1 MADDGEKREIVVG
14 LPNNHDKLFKI
25 RKPPKPKPKA
35 AEGEEMNV
43 KKRKAAEGE
52 EMNVKKKRRRRRI
65 LKEKVDEGEK
75 GNDDLPEEGEDVV
88 CRDACLSLKVNN
100 QNTLASMEDFDLEL
114 DKMELVAAAAG
125 YYYYNER

>member
-43 KKRKAAEGE
+43 KKKKKKRKRKAAEGE
-52 EMNVKKKRRRRRI
+52 EMNVKKKKRRRRI
-65 LKEKVDEGEK
+65 LKEKVDEG
-75 GNDDLPEEGEDVV
+75 GEGGTTTCSRRGGGEGGSTKISED
-88 CRDACLSLKVNN
+88 N
-100 QNTLASMEDFDLEL
+100 
-114 DKMELVAAAAG
+114 
-125 YYYYNER
+125 

>member
-43 KKRKAAEGE
+43 KKKKKKRKRKAAEGE
-52 EMNVKKKRRRRRI
+52 EMNVKKKKRRRRI

-75 GNDDLPEEGEDVV
+75 GNDDLPEEGEVKEGARRSV
-88 CRDACLSLKVNN
+88 RTIKPNPKYL
-100 QNTLASMEDFDLEL
+100 Q
-114 DKMELVAAAAG
+114 
-125 YYYYNER
+125 

>member
-43 KKRKAAEGE
+43 KKKKRKRKAAEGE
-52 EMNVKKKRRRRRI
+52 EMNVKKKKRRRRI

-75 GNDDLPEEGEDVV
+75 GNDDLPEEGEKGND
-88 CRDACLSLKVNN
+88 
-100 QNTLASMEDFDLEL
+100 DLPEEGEVKEGARRSVRTIKPNPKYL
-114 DKMELVAAAAG
+114 Q
-125 YYYYNER
+125 